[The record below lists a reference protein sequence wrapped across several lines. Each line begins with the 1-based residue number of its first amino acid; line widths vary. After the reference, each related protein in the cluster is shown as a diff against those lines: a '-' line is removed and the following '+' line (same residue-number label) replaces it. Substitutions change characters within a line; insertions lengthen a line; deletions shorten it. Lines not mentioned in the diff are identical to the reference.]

1 VLAKAPG
8 VTLVAVV
15 CLALGIGVNSAIF
28 SIVDTIAIKALPFR
42 DPDGLVSLGTHREGS
57 NDGDL
62 GGLSPPDY
70 RDWRERTHSFS
81 EMGAISSRDYSV
93 SDGGEAER
101 LSGALVT
108 ASLFPM
114 LGMQP
119 IAGRSFS
126 DDDDRAGGAA
136 VALLSHGLWQR
147 RYASDPSIVGRRIFV
162 DTVPTVVVGVM
173 PPRFQFPEQAELWL
187 PAGPATAKTSRA
199 ARELTVLGRRK
210 PGVSLQAA
218 REDVVAV
225 EKQLVAQF
233 PENQKLTGAAK
244 AMRDELVPEDVRLI
258 VYTMMG
264 AVTFVLLI
272 ACGNVANLLLARA
285 TARQREIAVR
295 AALGAGR
302 GRIVRQL
309 LTESVVI
316 ALLSTPL
323 GIAIAYVGLR
333 WLTASVPPGQVPYYI
348 DWSMNPRVVVYT
360 AAIAI
365 ATGVVFGLAPALQ
378 ATRGDLHGSLKEGR
392 GSAGGFRNRLRS
404 GLVVLEVALS
414 LVVLVGASL
423 FVRTFVNFER
433 ARAGVPTGG
442 LMTLRF
448 FMAGDAYATP
458 DPMIRRIDD
467 IMRRVEALPGVT
479 SVTASQMMP
488 YSGGM
493 SGGRA
498 IPDGSTVTVDR
509 APQITFAGVTP
520 QLLRTLNQPLVSGRD
535 FTGAEG
541 ASRSGVAIVN
551 QVLAKQLWPDRADV
565 VGLRFR
571 LATGLTQPETFTVI
585 GTVGDFRLF
594 TVRQGKPSPYAF
606 LPLPY
611 APRRDTGLTI
621 RVAGAAPASI
631 TSAVR
636 EQIRQSDPTLAIFEA
651 KTGDQARAD
660 TYWEYGLY
668 SSMFSIFGIVAVLLA
683 SVGVYGVLS
692 YAVSQRQQ
700 EIGVRM
706 ALGATRGSVF
716 RLIVG
721 DGTRLAIAG
730 ILFGLV
736 AAAGVTQIIKSFLY
750 NVSPTDP
757 VSFIATATLLVVVAV
772 AASYVPARRATAVDP
787 MIALRAE

>member
-1 VLAKAPG
+1 MLAKAPG

-15 CLALGIGVNSAIF
+15 CLALGIGVNSTIF

-42 DPDGLVSLGTHREGS
+42 DPDRLVVVGAVREGQ
-57 NDGDL
+57 NGDDL
-62 GGLSPPDY
+62 QGMSAPDF
-70 RDWRERTHSFS
+70 RDWRSRTHAFS
-81 EMGAISSRDYSV
+81 DMGAVSTRQYSV

-101 LSGALVT
+101 LDGAIVT
-108 ASLFPM
+108 ASLFPL
-114 LGMQP
+114 LGVQP
-119 IAGRSFS
+119 IAGRRFS
-126 DDDDRAGGAA
+126 DADDRPGAA
-136 VALLSHGLWQR
+136 PVALISHGLWQR
-147 RYASDPSIVGRRIFV
+147 RYASDSSVIGRRIFV
-162 DTVPTVVVGVM
+162 DAAPVEIVGVM
-173 PPRFQFPEQAELWL
+173 PPRFQFPEQSELWL
-187 PAGPATAKTSRA
+187 PAGPATTKSGRA
-199 ARELTVLGRRK
+199 SRELSVIGRLT
-210 PGVSLQAA
+210 PGLSLPAA
-218 REDVVAV
+218 REDAIGIAR
-225 EKQLVAQF
+225 QLAAEY
-233 PENQKLTGAAK
+233 PEDQKITAGAK
-244 AMRDELVPEDVRLI
+244 TMRDDLVPEDVRLI

-285 TARQREIAVR
+285 TARQREIALR

-309 LTESVVI
+309 LTESIVI

-333 WLTASVPPGQVPYYI
+333 WLTASIPPGQVPYYI
-348 DWSMNPRVVVYT
+348 DWTMNPRVVVYT

-404 GLVVLEVALS
+404 SLVVLEVALS

-433 ARAGVPTGG
+433 ARSGVATGG
-442 LMTLRF
+442 LMTMRF
-448 FMAGDAYATP
+448 YMAGDAYATP
-458 DPMIRRIDD
+458 EALIRRIDD
-467 IMRRVEALPGVT
+467 ILRRVEALPGVV
-479 SVTASQMMP
+479 SATASQMMP

-498 IPDGSTVTVDR
+498 VPDGSTVTVDR

-520 QLLRTLNQPLVSGRD
+520 HLLRTLNQPPVSGRD
-535 FTGAEG
+535 FTEAEG

-551 QVLAKQLWPDRADV
+551 QVLAQQLWPDRADV

-571 LATGLTQPETFTVI
+571 LSNDFMKPETLTII
-585 GTVGDFRLF
+585 GTVADFRLF

-606 LPLPY
+606 LPLAY
-611 APRRDTGLTI
+611 GPRRDTGLTI
-621 RVAGAAPASI
+621 RVAGAAPATI
-631 TSAVR
+631 TSMVR

-651 KTGDQARAD
+651 QTGDQARAN
-660 TYWEYGLY
+660 TYWEYRLY
-668 SSMFSIFGIVAVLLA
+668 GSMFSIFGIVAVLLA

-700 EIGVRM
+700 EIGIRM
-706 ALGATRGSVF
+706 ALGATRGAVF

-730 ILFGLV
+730 ILFGLG

-757 VSFIATATLLVVVAV
+757 ASFAATAVLLVLVAGV
-772 AASYVPARRATAVDP
+772 ASYVPARRATAVDP
-787 MIALRAE
+787 MIALRQE